1 MRAAV
6 ERLAQYGMR
15 GILFRTMVKFLY
27 TEPFDKIVFTGGGE
41 ERDWRN
47 LVKVSKPYPRMS
59 ANHTSV
65 TLSYAPR

>member
-1 MRAAV
+1 
-6 ERLAQYGMR
+6 
-15 GILFRTMVKFLY
+15 MVKFLFA
-27 TEPFDKIVFTGGGE
+27 EPFDKIVFIGGGE

-47 LVKVSKPYPRMS
+47 LAKVSKLYPRMG